1 MVEFPRREIVHTN
14 PLRAE
19 YVIFSHSSP
28 ACRASLSQGDDLWRG
43 KGTSRGYPRCYC
55 LRGILFP
62 CLRERIWRPGEP
74 RCVAKKGRQTGGT
87 ANPSRPLPDT
97 LDCVENKVDLRLIS
111 HILSHRAFLLAPP
124 VSQPRWLAVRARQP
138 CGSCASPTLALSS
151 AHHSGSRVARR
162 RTRS

>member
-28 ACRASLSQGDDLWRG
+28 ACRPSLSQGDDLWRG
-43 KGTSRGYPRCYC
+43 N
-55 LRGILFP
+55 
-62 CLRERIWRPGEP
+62 EP
-74 RCVAKKGRQTGGT
+74 RIPQMLLPLWDTIPMSPRKDLETWRAKRCSEERLPGRQTM
-87 ANPSRPLPDT
+87 PQIHLDLPGT
-97 LDCVENKVDLRLIS
+97 LDCVENKVGLRPIS

-138 CGSCASPTLALSS
+138 CGSCASSTLALSS